1 MKNRIAEFRKAKNMT
16 QPKLAEKAKI
26 STYTALQKYEKG
38 VNIPLVD
45 TAIRIA
51 QALDT
56 TVEELFQL
64 EDSQE

>member
-16 QPKLAEKAKI
+16 QPQLAKMAKLSAYQ
-26 STYTALQKYEKG
+26 TLQMYERGKMAPA
-38 VNIPLVD
+38 ID

-51 QALDT
+51 KALDT

-64 EDSQE
+64 DDSQE